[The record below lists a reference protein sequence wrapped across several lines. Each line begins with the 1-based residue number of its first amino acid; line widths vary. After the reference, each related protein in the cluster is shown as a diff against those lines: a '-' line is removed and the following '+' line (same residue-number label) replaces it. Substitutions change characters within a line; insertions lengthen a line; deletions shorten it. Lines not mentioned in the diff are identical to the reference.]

1 MNTLFS
7 VISKHW
13 RKIGL
18 GIVFLLLFPSIFI
31 LGSSVYRIYSVESV
45 LVQHSFPERHI
56 PKDIN
61 LAIVFGAGAWRNGPS
76 DIFAD
81 RLSTASDLYTHGII
95 QKILIS
101 GDNGSIHYNEPETGK
116 EYLMNV
122 FGIPESDIVLDYAGF
137 RTYDTCV
144 RAKKIWGIEKAF
156 LITQKFHL
164 PRAVFTCQ
172 YNGIESIGVSS
183 SKQIYQSHFK
193 NLIRESLAQQ
203 KAFYEVLFFPHD
215 PKFLGKK
222 EEI

>member
-1 MNTLFS
+1 MKTVFS

-13 RKIGL
+13 QKIGIGFL
-18 GIVFLLLFPSIFI
+18 LVFLFPYAFI
-31 LGSSVYRIYSVESV
+31 ASSTFFRIYSEETI
-45 LVQHSFPERHI
+45 LIQHSLPQKHI
-56 PKDIN
+56 PEDISIA
-61 LAIVFGAGAWRNGPS
+61 LVFGAGAWKNGPS

-81 RLSTASDLYTHGII
+81 RLTTASNLYTEGKI

-116 EYLMNV
+116 AYLMNM
-122 FGIPESDIVLDYAGF
+122 FGIPQSDIVLDYAGF

-156 LITQKFHL
+156 LITQGFHL

-172 YNGIESIGVSS
+172 YNGIESIGVSA
-183 SKQIYQSHFK
+183 SKQPYQNHFK
-193 NLIRESLAQQ
+193 NLLRESLAQQ

-215 PKFLGKK
+215 PKFLGEK
-222 EEI
+222 ESL